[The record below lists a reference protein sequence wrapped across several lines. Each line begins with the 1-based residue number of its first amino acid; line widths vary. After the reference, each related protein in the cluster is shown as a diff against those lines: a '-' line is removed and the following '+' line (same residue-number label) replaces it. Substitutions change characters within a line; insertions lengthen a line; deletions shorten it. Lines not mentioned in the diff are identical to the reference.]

1 MSVYV
6 DVCVCRDS
14 QLPVPAFTD
23 RLLIECVDMHGFD
36 AGKALDETRITAL
49 TREHWRVTNER
60 PVYYLY
66 TIYAH
71 VYS

>member
-1 MSVYV
+1 M
-6 DVCVCRDS
+6 DLCMCRDS

-23 RLLIECVDMHGFD
+23 GLLIAWVDVHGFD

-49 TREHWRVTNER
+49 TVEHWQVTNEKQ
-60 PVYYLY
+60 VYYSY

-71 VYS
+71 IYS